1 MRKRHWVPAFAG
13 TTVLSLALFANGLLV
28 ASIAFADCLTLA
40 SHPEG
45 QVLAALVVPPDNP
58 SFALTYVHSVTRTPV
73 TERYVVSGGEMVEK
87 QIRFTQHGPGL
98 PTEADP
104 GGTYTNRNGEFVV
117 TMNRRFPVIVMQVHA
132 DQSPRLNVGTR
143 VADLAQWGN
152 RALSLG
158 LVHGPCAES

>member
-1 MRKRHWVPAFAG
+1 MLHAAFFAIF
-13 TTVLSLALFANGLLV
+13 SLA
-28 ASIAFADCLTLA
+28 ASNSLADCLTLA

-45 QVLAALVVPPDNP
+45 QVLAALVLPPDNP
-58 SFALTYVHSVTRTPV
+58 SFAITYVHSVTRTPV
-73 TERYVVSGGEMVEK
+73 TERYVVSGGAMVEK
-87 QIRFTQHGPGL
+87 QIQFTQHGPGL

-132 DQSPRLNVGTR
+132 DQSPRLSVGTR
-143 VADLAQWGN
+143 VSDLAQWGN
-152 RALSLG
+152 RGLSLG

>member
-1 MRKRHWVPAFAG
+1 MLRAAF
-13 TTVLSLALFANGLLV
+13 FAIFNLV
-28 ASIAFADCLTLA
+28 ASTGLADCLTLA

-45 QVLAALVVPPDNP
+45 QVLAALVLPPDNP
-58 SFALTYVHSVTRTPV
+58 SFAITYVHSVTRTPV
-73 TERYVVSGGEMVEK
+73 TERYVVSGGEIVEK
-87 QIRFTQHGPGL
+87 QMRFTQHGPGL

>member
-1 MRKRHWVPAFAG
+1 MLRA
-13 TTVLSLALFANGLLV
+13 ALFAMFSLA
-28 ASIAFADCLTLA
+28 ASTAFADCLTLA

-45 QVLAALVVPPDNP
+45 QVLAALVLSPADP
-58 SFALTYVHSVTRTPV
+58 SFSLTYVHSVTRTPV
-73 TERYVVSGGEMVEK
+73 TERYVVAGGELVEK

-104 GGTYTNRNGEFVV
+104 GGTYTNRNGEFIV

-132 DQSPRLNVGTR
+132 DQSPRLDVGKR
-143 VADLAQWGN
+143 AADLAQWGN

-158 LVHGPCAES
+158 LVHGPCTES